1 MRYNTSYAVIHTMAD
16 DIFLTRP
23 RKKKKKKI
31 SGFVVEEEGDH
42 PVHEDYAREEPVK
55 EG

>member
-1 MRYNTSYAVIHTMAD
+1 MRNGIKMTN
-16 DIFLTRP
+16 DIFLKHP
-23 RKKKKKKI
+23 KKKKKKKI

-42 PVHEDYAREEPVK
+42 PVHEDYAQEEPVK